1 MADPRRRFSPGIT
14 NFFFDR
20 DEFDYAVGAVTQ
32 KLEAG
37 AAVDASWLPQLVT
50 IGGFQYERGRREFA
64 EWAESI
70 QVLLGGG
77 VQALLRETWEAIPR
91 SVAERFGAAING
103 GLADLELASLGR
115 AYKQLQISFRQ
126 TRGDSIIEMMSSLA
140 KLDETI
146 HSSEPPAEPG
156 NGESPG
162 HGEREH
168 AHRHLCISCGMPYG
182 HEPWQCEPPDDQY
195 CPMCAENVAGPIPI
209 WIERWTES
217 GDTESAVTEPAE
229 RKPSPVEADGAYA
242 GAGTITAVGEAAS
255 PAPAES
261 ATTPVTVSVEKEAD
275 SPIPN
280 PTKHGLAKVGG
291 MDELKGMLYE
301 EVVTAMRDPE
311 DLKAYGLTIP
321 NGILLFGPPGC
332 GKTFI
337 SRALA
342 EEMGYYFAEVFPSEI
357 GSTFIHGTTL
367 KIRELFDTAAERA
380 PAIVFVDEFEGM
392 VPARREL
399 AAHQHQTAE
408 EVSEFLKQLETCA
421 ERRILLIAATN
432 EPWKIDPAVQRTGR
446 LDKRIYVGSP
456 DAAARSTILQFHLYG
471 RRMTAIDA
479 DSMAKSL
486 DGYSAADLKVLVD
499 EAARLARKAR
509 QPISEEHLSKAAR
522 ERVPPSITP
531 QDEQRFRTFEQ
542 RGVDGPRR
550 ASHVLLPDDPSLR
563 APRRAPNMADAA
575 RRKS

>member
-1 MADPRRRFSPGIT
+1 MTNPRRQFPANAGS
-14 NFFFDR
+14 FFFSR
-20 DEFDYAVGAVTQ
+20 DEFDYAVGALTQ
-32 KLEAG
+32 KLEKG
-37 AAVDASWLPQLVT
+37 AAVDPSWLPELVT

-64 EWAESI
+64 EWSDSI
-70 QVLLGGG
+70 QALLGGA
-77 VQALLRETWEAIPR
+77 VQALLREIWEAIPR
-91 SVAERFGAAING
+91 SVAERFGAAINSG
-103 GLADLELASLGR
+103 MADVELARLGH

-126 TRGDSIIEMMSSLA
+126 TRGDSIVEMMSDLA
-140 KLDETI
+140 KFNEAV
-146 HSSEPPAEPG
+146 HSPEQPAESG
-156 NGESPG
+156 DGISED
-162 HGEREH
+162 
-168 AHRHLCISCGMPYG
+168 AHRHICIRCGMPYG
-182 HEPWQCEPPDDQY
+182 HEPWQCEPPDDQH
-195 CPMCAENVAGPIPI
+195 CPMCAENAGGPIPI
-209 WIERWTES
+209 WIERWTEP
-217 GDTESAVTEPAE
+217 GDVEPAMTESAE
-229 RKPSPVEADGAYA
+229 RKLASA
-242 GAGTITAVGEAAS
+242 GTGTITAVAEAAS

-261 ATTPVTVSVEKEAD
+261 AATPITVSVETKEDD

-291 MDELKGMLYE
+291 MDELKRLLYE

-446 LDKRIYVGSP
+446 LDKRIYVGAP
-456 DAAARSTILQFHLYG
+456 DAAARSAILQFHLYG

-479 DSMAKSL
+479 DSLARSL

-522 ERVPPSITP
+522 ERVPPSITA
-531 QDEQRFRTFEQ
+531 QDEQRFRAFEQ

-550 ASHVLLPDDPSLR
+550 ASHVLLPDDPSIR
-563 APRRAPNMADAA
+563 TQRRAPNTMDPN
-575 RRKS
+575 RRKG

>member
-1 MADPRRRFSPGIT
+1 
-14 NFFFDR
+14 
-20 DEFDYAVGAVTQ
+20 
-32 KLEAG
+32 
-37 AAVDASWLPQLVT
+37 
-50 IGGFQYERGRREFA
+50 
-64 EWAESI
+64 
-70 QVLLGGG
+70 
-77 VQALLRETWEAIPR
+77 
-91 SVAERFGAAING
+91 VAERFGAAING
-103 GLADLELASLGR
+103 GMADLELARLGR
-115 AYKQLQISFRQ
+115 TYKQLQISFRQ
-126 TRGDSIIEMMSSLA
+126 TRGDSIIEMMSGLA
-140 KLDETI
+140 KLNQEMD
-146 HSSEPPAEPG
+146 SSEARAEPE
-156 NGESPG
+156 NGES
-162 HGEREH
+162 EDT
-168 AHRHLCISCGMPYG
+168 HRHACISCGMPYG
-182 HEPWQCEPPDDQY
+182 HEPWECEPPDDQY
-195 CPMCAENVAGPIPI
+195 CPMCAEKVAGPLPI
-209 WIERWTES
+209 WIERWTEPR
-217 GDTESAVTEPAE
+217 DMEPAVTEPAE
-229 RKPSPVEADGAYA
+229 RNPAPVAAADKAPTA
-242 GAGTITAVGEAAS
+242 TGTNTTVAEAAS
-255 PAPAES
+255 PTQPKSAATP
-261 ATTPVTVSVEKEAD
+261 ATTSVETKEAD

-291 MDELKGMLYE
+291 MDELKGLLYE

-342 EEMGYYFAEVFPSEI
+342 EEMGYYFSEVYPSEI

-367 KIRELFDTAAERA
+367 KIRELFDAAAEQA
-380 PAIVFVDEFEGM
+380 PAIIFVDEFEGM

-479 DSMAKSL
+479 DSVAKSL

-509 QPISEEHLSKAAR
+509 QPISEEYLSKAAR
-522 ERVPPSITP
+522 ERVPPSITA
-531 QDEQRFRTFEQ
+531 QDEQRFRAFEQ

-563 APRRAPNMADAA
+563 TPRRTPTMTDAVV

>member
-1 MADPRRRFSPGIT
+1 MTDPRRDVRAGLT

-20 DEFDYAVGAVTQ
+20 DEFDFALGAIGK
-32 KLEAG
+32 KLAEGTAL
-37 AAVDASWLPQLVT
+37 DFTWLPQLVT

-64 EWAESI
+64 EWSDSMRT
-70 QVLLGGG
+70 LLGSAI
-77 VQALLRETWEAIPR
+77 QALLRETWEAIPR

-103 GLADLELASLGR
+103 GMGDVELARLGQ

-126 TRGDSIIEMMSSLA
+126 GRGDAVIELMSSLA
-140 KLDETI
+140 KGNETMP
-146 HSSEPPAEPG
+146 SPQPPTEPE
-156 NGESPG
+156 NGEG
-162 HGEREH
+162 G
-168 AHRHLCISCGMPYG
+168 HRHVCIRCGMPYG
-182 HEPWQCEPPDDQY
+182 HEPWQCEPPDDQH
-195 CPMCAENVAGPIPI
+195 CPMCAENVAGPI
-209 WIERWTES
+209 WIERWTELRDVEPS
-217 GDTESAVTEPAE
+217 LTEAAEGKPPAAGVA
-229 RKPSPVEADGAYA
+229 SDG
-242 GAGTITAVGEAAS
+242 GAITAVGEIAA

-261 ATTPVTVSVEKEAD
+261 ATTSVAACKATEESAAAKAED

-291 MDELKGMLYE
+291 MDELKRLLYE

-342 EEMGYYFAEVFPSEI
+342 EEMGFYFAEVFPSEI

-367 KIRELFDTAAERA
+367 KIRELFDTAAEHA

-446 LDKRIYVGSP
+446 LDKRIYVGAP
-456 DAAARSTILQFHLYG
+456 DAAARSTILRFHLYA
-471 RRMTAIDA
+471 RRMTSIDA
-479 DSMAKSL
+479 DGMAKSL

-522 ERVPPSITP
+522 ERVPPSITA
-531 QDEQRFRTFEQ
+531 QDELRFRAFEQ

-550 ASHVLLPDDPSLR
+550 ASHVLLPDDPSIR
-563 APRRAPNMADAA
+563 AQRRAPNMTDAS

>member
-1 MADPRRRFSPGIT
+1 MS

-20 DEFDYAVGAVTQ
+20 DEFDFALGALTS
-32 KLEAG
+32 KLAEG
-37 AAVDASWLPQLVT
+37 ASVDASWLPQLVS

-64 EWAESI
+64 EWSDSMQA
-70 QVLLGGG
+70 LLGSA
-77 VQALLRETWEAIPR
+77 VQSLLRETWEAVPR
-91 SVAERFGAAING
+91 SVAERFGAAISG
-103 GLADLELASLGR
+103 GMEAVELARLGQF
-115 AYKQLQISFRQ
+115 YKQLQISFRQ
-126 TRGDSIIEMMSSLA
+126 SRGESIIETMSALA
-140 KLDETI
+140 RLAQT
-146 HSSEPPAEPG
+146 HPAGQRANADHG
-156 NGESPG
+156 NGENS
-162 HGEREH
+162 
-168 AHRHLCISCGMPYG
+168 HRHVCVSCGMPYG
-182 HEPWQCEPPDDQY
+182 HEPWQCEPPDDQH
-195 CPMCAENVAGPIPI
+195 CPMCAENVAGPLPV
-209 WIERWTES
+209 WIERWTE
-217 GDTESAVTEPAE
+217 GRDLEHAVQAQLVSNGLVGVPGEPVE
-229 RKPSPVEADGAYA
+229 RQPSP
-242 GAGTITAVGEAAS
+242 
-255 PAPAES
+255 PAPAVAS
-261 ATTPVTVSVEKEAD
+261 AVMSPGTAAAAAPAQEKPASAPAASVEINAED
-275 SPIPN
+275 NLIPN
-280 PTKHGLAKVGG
+280 PTRHGLAKVGG
-291 MDELKGMLYE
+291 MDELKRLLYE
-301 EVVTAMRDPE
+301 EVVTAMRDPD

-342 EEMGYYFAEVFPSEI
+342 EELGYYFAEVFPSEI

-408 EVSEFLKQLETCA
+408 EVSEFLKQLETCS

-446 LDKRIYVGSP
+446 LDKRIYVGAP
-456 DAAARSTILQFHLYG
+456 DAAARSAILQFHLYG
-471 RRMTAIDA
+471 RRTATIDA
-479 DSMAKSL
+479 DSLAKSM

-509 QPISEEHLSKAAR
+509 QPISEEYLSKAAR
-522 ERVPPSITP
+522 ERVPPSITA
-531 QDEQRFRTFEQ
+531 QDEQRFRAFEQ

-563 APRRAPNMADAA
+563 ASRRTPNLADAA

>member
-1 MADPRRRFSPGIT
+1 MTNPRRQFSANAGS
-14 NFFFDR
+14 FFFTH
-20 DEFDYAVGAVTQ
+20 DEFDYALQAVTQ
-32 KLEAG
+32 RLAEG
-37 AAVDASWLPQLVT
+37 ATADVSWLPQLVT
-50 IGGFQYERGRREFA
+50 IGGFQFERGRREFA
-64 EWAESI
+64 EWSTSMQAI
-70 QVLLGGG
+70 VGGA
-77 VQALLRETWEAIPR
+77 VEPLLREIWDAIPR

-103 GLADLELASLGR
+103 GMADLELARLGR
-115 AYKQLQISFRQ
+115 AYKQLQINFRQ
-126 TRGDSIIEMMSSLA
+126 TRGDSIIEMMSGLA
-140 KLDETI
+140 KLNEAI
-146 HSSEPPAEPG
+146 HSSEQRDEPA
-156 NGESPG
+156 NAES
-162 HGEREH
+162 EN

-182 HEPWQCEPPDDQY
+182 HEPWQCEPPDDQH
-195 CPMCAENVAGPIPI
+195 CPMCAESVSGPIPI
-209 WIERWTES
+209 WIERWMEPLDTERAMTES
-217 GDTESAVTEPAE
+217 PEPEPAT
-229 RKPSPVEADGAYA
+229 A
-242 GAGTITAVGEAAS
+242 GPGTITAVGRAAS
-255 PAPAES
+255 PAQVES
-261 ATTPVTVSVEKEAD
+261 AATPVASVEVKEAD
-275 SPIPN
+275 SPLPN

-291 MDELKGMLYE
+291 MDELKALLYE

-342 EEMGYYFAEVFPSEI
+342 EEMGYYFSEVFPSEI

-380 PAIVFVDEFEGM
+380 PAIIFIDEFEGM

-446 LDKRIYVGSP
+446 LDKRIYVGAP
-456 DAAARSTILQFHLYG
+456 DAAARSTILQFHLYE

-479 DSMAKSL
+479 EKFAKSL

-509 QPISEEHLSKAAR
+509 QPISEEYLSKAAR
-522 ERVPPSITP
+522 ERVPPSITA
-531 QDEQRFRTFEQ
+531 QDELRFRAFEQ

-550 ASHVLLPDDPSLR
+550 ASHVVLPDDPSLQ
-563 APRRAPNMADAA
+563 APRPPT

>member
-1 MADPRRRFSPGIT
+1 MT
-14 NFFFDR
+14 NPKRQFPANAGSFFFAR
-20 DEFDYAVGAVTQ
+20 DEFDYAVGIVAQ
-32 KLEAG
+32 RLEEG
-37 AAVDASWLPQLVT
+37 ATVDFSWLPQLVS

-64 EWAESI
+64 EWSNSMQAIVGGAVES
-70 QVLLGGG
+70 
-77 VQALLRETWEAIPR
+77 LLRETWDAIPR

-103 GLADLELASLGR
+103 GMANVELVSLGR
-115 AYKQLQISFRQ
+115 AYKQLQVSFRQ
-126 TRGDSIIEMMSSLA
+126 SRGDSVIEMMAGLT
-140 KLDETI
+140 KLDEAI
-146 HSSEPPAEPG
+146 HSSEHPPERVD
-156 NGESPG
+156 GES
-162 HGEREH
+162 ENT
-168 AHRHLCISCGMPYG
+168 HRHLCTNCGMPYG

-195 CPMCAENVAGPIPI
+195 CPMCAENVAGTIPI
-209 WIERWTES
+209 WIERWTEP
-217 GDTESAVTEPAE
+217 GDIERAAAGPAE
-229 RKPSPVEADGAYA
+229 RKSPSSGA
-242 GAGTITAVGEAAS
+242 GAITTVAEAAS
-255 PAPAES
+255 PAQPKSTPA
-261 ATTPVTVSVEKEAD
+261 PVNVSVEVIEAD

-291 MDELKGMLYE
+291 MDELKALLYE

-342 EEMGYYFAEVFPSEI
+342 EEMGYYFSEVFPSEI

-446 LDKRIYVGSP
+446 LDKKIYVGSP
-456 DAAARSTILQFHLYG
+456 DAVARSSILQFHLYG
-471 RRMTAIDA
+471 RSMTTIDT
-479 DSMAKSL
+479 DSAAKSL
-486 DGYSAADLKVLVD
+486 EGYSAADLKVLVD

-509 QPISEEHLSKAAR
+509 QPISEAHLSRAAR
-522 ERVPPSITP
+522 ERVPPSITA
-531 QDEQRFRTFEQ
+531 QDEQRFRAFEQ

-563 APRRAPNMADAA
+563 GPKPPA

>member
-1 MADPRRRFSPGIT
+1 MT
-14 NFFFDR
+14 NPKRQFTANASSFFFAR
-20 DEFDYAVGAVTQ
+20 DEFDYAVGAIAQ
-32 KLEAG
+32 RREEG
-37 AAVDASWLPQLVT
+37 APADFSWLPLLVA

-64 EWAESI
+64 EWSDSMQTIVGGTAES
-70 QVLLGGG
+70 
-77 VQALLRETWEAIPR
+77 LLRETWEAIPR

-103 GLADLELASLGR
+103 GLANVELASLGR

-126 TRGDSIIEMMSSLA
+126 TRGDSVIEMMAGLA
-140 KLDETI
+140 KLDEAI
-146 HSSEPPAEPG
+146 HSSEQPPEPT
-156 NGESPG
+156 NGE
-162 HGEREH
+162 GEN
-168 AHRHLCISCGMPYG
+168 AHRHLCTGCGMPYG

-195 CPMCAENVAGPIPI
+195 CPMCAEKVAGPIPI
-209 WIERWTES
+209 WIERWTEPR
-217 GDTESAVTEPAE
+217 DVERAAAEPAE
-229 RKPSPVEADGAYA
+229 RTPPSA
-242 GAGTITAVGEAAS
+242 GAGTITAVAEAAS
-255 PAPAES
+255 PTQPESAPA
-261 ATTPVTVSVEKEAD
+261 PVTVSVEVIEAD

-291 MDELKGMLYE
+291 MDELKALLYE

-342 EEMGYYFAEVFPSEI
+342 EELGYYFSEVFPSEI

-446 LDKRIYVGSP
+446 LDKKIYVGSP
-456 DAAARSTILQFHLYG
+456 DAVARSSILQFHLYG
-471 RRMTAIDA
+471 RRMTAIDT
-479 DSMAKSL
+479 DSIAKSL
-486 DGYSAADLKVLVD
+486 EGYSAADLKVMVD

-522 ERVPPSITP
+522 ERVPPSITT
-531 QDEQRFRTFEQ
+531 QDEQRFRAFEQ

-563 APRRAPNMADAA
+563 AQKSPPRR
-575 RRKS
+575 KG

>member
-1 MADPRRRFSPGIT
+1 MT
-14 NFFFDR
+14 NPKRQFPANTGSFFFSR
-20 DEFDYAVGAVTQ
+20 DEFDYAVGVVAQ
-32 KLEAG
+32 RLEEG
-37 AAVDASWLPQLVT
+37 ATIDFSWLPQLVA

-64 EWAESI
+64 EWSDSMQTIVGGAVES
-70 QVLLGGG
+70 
-77 VQALLRETWEAIPR
+77 LLRETWEAIPR
-91 SVAERFGAAING
+91 SVAERFGAAINSG
-103 GLADLELASLGR
+103 IATVELASLGR

-126 TRGDSIIEMMSSLA
+126 TRGDSIIEMMSGLA
-140 KLDETI
+140 KLDEAI
-146 HSSEPPAEPG
+146 HSSEQPPKPAY
-156 NGESPG
+156 GES
-162 HGEREH
+162 EN
-168 AHRHLCISCGMPYG
+168 AHRHLCTRCGMPYG
-182 HEPWQCEPPDDQY
+182 HEPWQCEPLDDQY

-209 WIERWTES
+209 WIERWTEPS
-217 GDTESAVTEPAE
+217 DIERAVAEPAE
-229 RKPSPVEADGAYA
+229 RKPPFTC
-242 GAGTITAVGEAAS
+242 AGTITAVAEAAS
-255 PAPAES
+255 PAQSES
-261 ATTPVTVSVEKEAD
+261 ATAPVSVSVEAREED

-291 MDELKGMLYE
+291 MDELKALLYE

-311 DLKAYGLTIP
+311 DLQAYGLTIP
-321 NGILLFGPPGC
+321 NGVLLFGPPGC

-342 EEMGYYFAEVFPSEI
+342 EEMGYYFSEVFPSEI

-446 LDKRIYVGSP
+446 LDKKIYVGSP
-456 DAAARSTILQFHLYG
+456 DAAARSSILQFHLYG

-479 DSMAKSL
+479 DSVAKSL

-509 QPISEEHLSKAAR
+509 QPISEEHLSKASR
-522 ERVPPSITP
+522 ERVPPSITA
-531 QDEQRFRTFEQ
+531 QDEQRFRAFEQ

-563 APRRAPNMADAA
+563 SPKPSP